1 MFSAS
6 KISISLPLVIR
17 PAGSWT
23 SYSSAR
29 ARRAFTVSFA
39 NPDMLRLL
47 SGERRLWPGLRSP
60 FSCRIIG
67 HADIIRQ

>member
-6 KISISLPLVIR
+6 KISISLFLVIR

-29 ARRAFTVSFA
+29 ARRAFH
-39 NPDMLRLL
+39 
-47 SGERRLWPGLRSP
+47 GELCESRHVVPPVWESEVMAGSP
-60 FSCRIIG
+60 IPPLFVE
-67 HADIIRQ
+67 